1 MQRQNSNL
9 VRPSESVSAVAA
21 VARREQR
28 CTIDLTKRVH
38 TQVRGRASASEQL
51 ACAMI
56 QSD

>member
-21 VARREQR
+21 VARRER